1 MITVRFLSGLERRLG
16 FSESCYVYEGP
27 APVSFRS
34 LCEQLNIHGLD
45 TINKPLLINCLGK
58 TFALDKAYSELDIPD
73 GETVIMFMIN
83 GGG

>member
-16 FSESCYVYEGP
+16 LSESSFIYEGP
-27 APVSFRS
+27 APVSFRA
-34 LCEQLNIHGLD
+34 LCKELNIHGMD
-45 TINKPLLINCLGK
+45 TIKKPLLVNCIGE
-58 TFALDKAYSELDIPD
+58 TYALDKALTELLVPD